1 MQGWRLVLLSLAAT
15 LSCTAVQAQ
24 VLTIATTPSGT
35 LINTVGSAVAKVISE
50 HGGRKLVVSAQAGSA
65 MDTVHS
71 GDVELS
77 LTNSFDLGFFVTGT
91 GDYEGKGRKDNL
103 RVIARMTTLFA
114 GMMVRADSSF
124 RTMQDLRGKRIPSGF
139 GAQKTLARI
148 VEAYLGNAGL
158 TYNDVQQVLTPTVFA
173 SANDFATGKLD
184 AFCFAMGVAKVKE
197 VAATVGGLRALPVD
211 TSPEAVKRMQQYMPG
226 SYPYL
231 LQPSRAMEEV
241 RGPTPVMAYDVVLY
255 THTKTPPDLIYKI
268 AKTLHDNKPALE
280 QVAAPLR
287 LFDPNNMAK
296 EYDHVSYH
304 PGAIKFYQD
313 IGAWPP
319 KENGKT

>member
-1 MQGWRLVLLSLAAT
+1 MRMVRLAVLSLAVA
-15 LSCTAVQAQ
+15 LSGGAAQAQ

-35 LINTVGSAVAKVISE
+35 LINTVGSAVAKVLSE
-50 HGGRKLVVSAQAGSA
+50 HGGMKVVVSAQAGSA
-65 MDTVHS
+65 QDTVKS

-91 GDYEGKGRKDNL
+91 GDYEGRGRTDNL
-103 RVIARMTTLFA
+103 RVIARMTPLFA

-124 RTMQDLRGKRIPSGF
+124 RTMQDLKGKRIPSGF

-158 TYNDVQQVLTPTVFA
+158 TYKDVQQVLTPTVFA
-173 SANDFATGKLD
+173 SANDFSTGKLD

-211 TSPEAVKRMQQYMPG
+211 TSAAAVKRMQQYMPG

-241 RGPTPVMAYDVVLY
+241 RGPTPVMAYDVILY
-255 THTKTPPDLIYKI
+255 TNTKTSPELIYRI
-268 AKTLHDNKPALE
+268 TKTLHDNKQALE
-280 QVAAPLR
+280 QIAPPLR
-287 LFDPNNMAK
+287 LFDNGNMAK
-296 EYDHVSYH
+296 EYDDVTYH
-304 PGAIKFYQD
+304 PGAIKYYREN
-313 IGAWPP
+313 GAWPP
-319 KENGKT
+319 KKGDKT